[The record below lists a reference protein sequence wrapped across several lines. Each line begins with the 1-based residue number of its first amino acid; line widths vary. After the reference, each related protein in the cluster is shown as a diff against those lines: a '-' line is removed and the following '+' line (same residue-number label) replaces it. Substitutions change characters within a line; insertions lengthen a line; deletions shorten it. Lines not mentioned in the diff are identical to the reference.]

1 MTPSLRPP
9 PTRKPRRCWL
19 QFSLRTMLVLVLVC
33 SIPCAWVAC
42 KVKQARE
49 QRDAVEAI
57 QKAGGQVSYD
67 YGRADASRTNSLQD
81 LLGRDFFFDVSGVYL
96 NGTGVSAELL
106 REAREDG
113 QTSQLRYFE
122 AHMTDD
128 ELAVLKKLPHI
139 KDLTLCNTKVTDAGL
154 ANLTDLRQ
162 LSRLHLIGGF
172 SDTGL
177 EHVERLP
184 RLRELSLRG
193 TRVTDDGL
201 KRLLGFGRLQH
212 LDLSRTQVTD
222 AGLQHLERFTELQHL
237 DLSDTRVT
245 DTGLEHLTQLKELR
259 TLDLHDTKVTDA
271 GLRHLNCLRELGELW
286 LEGTRTTDSGM
297 SELRKTLP
305 RALIHR

>member
-1 MTPSLRPP
+1 L
-9 PTRKPRRCWL
+9 
-19 QFSLRTMLVLVLVC
+19 LVLGLGFGWF
-33 SIPCAWVAC
+33 AY

-67 YGRADASRTNSLQD
+67 YGRADASRTKWLQD

-113 QTSQLRYFE
+113 QTSQLRYFD

-128 ELAVLKKLPHI
+128 ELAVLKKLPRI

-162 LSRLHLIGGF
+162 LSRLHLIGCF

-177 EHVERLP
+177 KHVERLP

-201 KRLLGFGRLQH
+201 KRLQGFAR
-212 LDLSRTQVTD
+212 
-222 AGLQHLERFTELQHL
+222 LQHL
-237 DLSDTRVT
+237 DLSDTQVT
-245 DTGLEHLTQLKELR
+245 DTGLEHLTQLKQLR

-286 LEGTRTTDSGM
+286 LEGTQVTDTGLA
-297 SELRKTLP
+297 ELQRTLP
-305 RALIHR
+305 GALIHR

>member
-1 MTPSLRPP
+1 MVVPYGDPGEQYY
-9 PTRKPRRCWL
+9 RKNAFDIC
-19 QFSLRTMLVLVLVC
+19 
-33 SIPCAWVAC
+33 
-42 KVKQARE
+42 E
-49 QRDAVEAI
+49 
-57 QKAGGQVSYD
+57 
-67 YGRADASRTNSLQD
+67 YGIGTLANSLS
-81 LLGRDFFFDVSGVYL
+81 LGCDCL
-96 NGTGVSAELL
+96 GTI
-106 REAREDG
+106 
-113 QTSQLRYFE
+113 RYFD

-128 ELAVLKKLPHI
+128 ELAVLKKLPRI
-139 KDLTLCNTKVTDAGL
+139 NDLTLCNTKVTDAGL

-162 LSRLHLIGGF
+162 LSRLHLIGCF

-177 EHVERLP
+177 GHVERLP

-201 KRLLGFGRLQH
+201 KRLQGFAR
-212 LDLSRTQVTD
+212 
-222 AGLQHLERFTELQHL
+222 LQHL
-237 DLSDTRVT
+237 DLSDTQVT
-245 DTGLEHLTQLKELR
+245 DTGLEHLTQLKQLR

>member
-1 MTPSLRPP
+1 MATTEPMTTSNLHRH
-9 PTRKPRRCWL
+9 WF
-19 QFSLRTMLVLVLVC
+19 QFSLRTLLLLLLVLGLGFGWF
-33 SIPCAWVAC
+33 AY
-42 KVKQARE
+42 KVKQATE

-57 QKAGGQVSYD
+57 QKAGGQVGYD
-67 YGRADASRTNSLQD
+67 YGRADSSRTNWLQD
-81 LLGRDFFFDVSGVYL
+81 LLGRDFFIDVSYVYL
-96 NGTGVSAELL
+96 NGTGVSADLL

-113 QTSQLRYFE
+113 QTSQLRYFD

-128 ELAVLKKLPHI
+128 ELAVLKKLPRI
-139 KDLTLCNTKVTDAGL
+139 KDLTLCNTKVTDVGL

-162 LSRLHLIGGF
+162 LSRLHLIGCF

-201 KRLLGFGRLQH
+201 KRLQGFARLQH

-245 DTGLEHLTQLKELR
+245 DTGLEHLTQLKQLR

-271 GLRHLNCLRELGELW
+271 GLRHLDCLRELSELW

-297 SELRKTLP
+297 AELRKTLP

>member
-1 MTPSLRPP
+1 MATTEPMTTSKLHRH
-9 PTRKPRRCWL
+9 WF
-19 QFSLRTMLVLVLVC
+19 QFSLRTLLLSLLVLGLGFGWF
-33 SIPCAWVAC
+33 AY

-67 YGRADASRTNSLQD
+67 YGRADASRTNWLQD

-113 QTSQLRYFE
+113 QTSQLRYFD

-128 ELAVLKKLPHI
+128 ELAVLKKLPRI

-162 LSRLHLIGGF
+162 LSRLHLIGCF

-177 EHVERLP
+177 KHVERLP

-201 KRLLGFGRLQH
+201 KRLQGFAR
-212 LDLSRTQVTD
+212 
-222 AGLQHLERFTELQHL
+222 LQHL
-237 DLSDTRVT
+237 DLSDTQVT
-245 DTGLEHLTQLKELR
+245 DTGLEHLTQLKQLR

-286 LEGTRTTDSGM
+286 LEGTQVTDTGLA
-297 SELRKTLP
+297 ELQRTLP
-305 RALIHR
+305 GALIHR